1 MIRFTTID
9 PPPAAADEAKA
20 LRVRE
25 AAARWDKL
33 SAADV
38 ATLASRDDLIGMVV
52 SRYGVGKAQAR
63 KDVDA
68 ALRATG
74 S

>member
-9 PPPAAADEAKA
+9 PPPAAAEGIQA
-20 LRVRE
+20 LRIRE
-25 AAARWDKL
+25 VAKRWDKL
-33 SAADV
+33 SPADI
-38 ATLASRDDLIGMVV
+38 ATLASRDDLIGMVAT
-52 SRYGVGKAQAR
+52 RHGVGKAQAR

-68 ALRATG
+68 ALRAGG